1 MPPAFDYDRRFEFA
15 VSPETF
21 WETVARTENF
31 PVWWSWL
38 REFESDGLH
47 AGSHTECVIRAP
59 LPYALR
65 VTIDV
70 EQVVRPELVET
81 QVSGDLDGPARLEI
95 VPTAA
100 GCSARLVWSLALCE
114 PWLARLAR
122 FTRPVLTWAH
132 DRIITSGVRQF
143 ERFALS
149 DADPAAG

>member
-21 WETVARTENF
+21 WRTVSRTENF
-31 PVWWSWL
+31 PSWWTWL
-38 REFESDGLH
+38 RDFESDGLH
-47 AGSHTECVIRAP
+47 PGSHTACVIRAP

-70 EQVVRPELVET
+70 EQAVQPELVEAR
-81 QVSGDLDGPARLEI
+81 VSGDLDGPARLEI
-95 VPTAA
+95 SPTPS
-100 GCSARLVWSLALCE
+100 GCAARLVWSLALCE

-132 DRIITSGVRQF
+132 DRVITSGVREF
-143 ERFALS
+143 ERVALIETP
-149 DADPAAG
+149 PAG

>member
-1 MPPAFDYDRRFEFA
+1 VPTAFDYDRRFEFA

-21 WETVARTENF
+21 WQTVSRTEDF
-31 PVWWSWL
+31 PVWWTWL

-47 AGSHTECVIRAP
+47 VGSHTECVIRAP

-70 EQVVRPELVET
+70 EQAVRPEMVAT
-81 QVSGDLDGPARLEI
+81 RISGDLDGPARLELS
-95 VPTAA
+95 PTAS
-100 GCSARLVWSLALCE
+100 GCAARLVWSLELRE

-132 DRIITSGVRQF
+132 DRVITSGVREF
-143 ERFALS
+143 ERVALIE
-149 DADPAAG
+149 APPPG